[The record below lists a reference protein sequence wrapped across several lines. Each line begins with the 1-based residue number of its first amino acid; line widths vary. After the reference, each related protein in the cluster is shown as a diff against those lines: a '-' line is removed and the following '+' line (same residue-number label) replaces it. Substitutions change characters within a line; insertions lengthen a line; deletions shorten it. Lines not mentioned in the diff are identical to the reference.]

1 MRKEDLEEIA
11 EVLKDTNI
19 FVLADEIYAELTYG
33 DEKHFSIAQI
43 PEMYERTILVSGFS
57 KAYAM
62 TGWRLGYACG
72 HPDII
77 QAMTKVH
84 QYAIMSAPTM
94 AQYAAIEALKN
105 GDDDIEMMRGEY
117 DMRRNVMVKGFN
129 DMGLECFEPKGAFY
143 TFPCIKSTGLSSEDF
158 CEKLLYDKKVAVV
171 PGSAFGSSGNGF
183 IRCSY
188 AYSIDNINE
197 ALNRIEAFVKK

>member
-1 MRKEDLEEIA
+1 
-11 EVLKDTNI
+11 
-19 FVLADEIYAELTYG
+19 
-33 DEKHFSIAQI
+33 
-43 PEMYERTILVSGFS
+43 
-57 KAYAM
+57 
-62 TGWRLGYACG
+62 
-72 HPDII
+72 
-77 QAMTKVH
+77 
-84 QYAIMSAPTM
+84 
-94 AQYAAIEALKN
+94 
-105 GDDDIEMMRGEY
+105 
-117 DMRRNVMVKGFN
+117 MVKGFI

-171 PGSAFGSSGNGF
+171 PGSAFGSSGSGF

>member
-1 MRKEDLEEIA
+1 
-11 EVLKDTNI
+11 
-19 FVLADEIYAELTYG
+19 
-33 DEKHFSIAQI
+33 
-43 PEMYERTILVSGFS
+43 MYERTILVSGFS